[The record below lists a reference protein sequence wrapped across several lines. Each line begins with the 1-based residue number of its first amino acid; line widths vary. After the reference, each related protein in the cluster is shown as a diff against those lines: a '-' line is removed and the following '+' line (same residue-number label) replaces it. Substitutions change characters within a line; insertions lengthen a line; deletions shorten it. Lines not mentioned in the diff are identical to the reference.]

1 MNKDFTIAS
10 FISENSRPLSSLF
23 YFTLIM
29 TIFCAASPE
38 VFFATKFHQAVLTV
52 YPIIIFLVIPLVF
65 VVTMGEIDLSFASNF
80 AFASWIFA
88 LLINLQCRSIHCS
101 SFRNCCRSSHWD
113 FDGLSCRLWQ
123 NLFTRCFAW
132 STLSNQGIFV
142 CCQ

>member
-1 MNKDFTIAS
+1 MNKDLTIAS

-65 VVTMGEIDLSFASNF
+65 VVNAT
-80 AFASWIFA
+80 SW
-88 LLINLQCRSIHCS
+88 NTD
-101 SFRNCCRSSHWD
+101 SSHINE
-113 FDGLSCRLWQ
+113 FFSR
-123 NLFTRCFAW
+123 
-132 STLSNQGIFV
+132 
-142 CCQ
+142 

>member
-1 MNKDFTIAS
+1 MNKDLTITS

-29 TIFCAASPE
+29 TIFCATSPE

-65 VVTMGEIDLSFASNF
+65 VVTIGEIDLSFASNF

-88 LLINLQCRSIHCS
+88 LLIKPS
-101 SFRNCCRSSHWD
+101 
-113 FDGLSCRLWQ
+113 
-123 NLFTRCFAW
+123 
-132 STLSNQGIFV
+132 V
-142 CCQ
+142 